1 MKAITR
7 IFITVLALLVAT
19 VSVSV
24 FAADSTLKGKS
35 DGQSIDVQA
44 KYVDGVES
52 PDVYSI
58 DVTWGSMQF
67 TYSTSGTRE
76 WDPSTHKYKD
86 DVTSGWTASG
96 NTVTVT
102 NHSNRAVKV
111 TFEYESV
118 HGFDGIKGTF
128 SVASDTLS
136 AGVEGNVSGAD
147 SVSTTL
153 KLSGSLASDIA
164 KFPKVGSVTVSLQ

>member
-19 VSVSV
+19 ASVSV

-58 DVTWGSMQF
+58 DDGVRCSSLIQPPAQENGILRRINIRTMLQAAGQPAE
-67 TYSTSGTRE
+67 T
-76 WDPSTHKYKD
+76 PS
-86 DVTSGWTASG
+86 
-96 NTVTVT
+96 
-102 NHSNRAVKV
+102 R
-111 TFEYESV
+111 
-118 HGFDGIKGTF
+118 
-128 SVASDTLS
+128 
-136 AGVEGNVSGAD
+136 
-147 SVSTTL
+147 
-153 KLSGSLASDIA
+153 
-164 KFPKVGSVTVSLQ
+164 

>member
-1 MKAITR
+1 
-7 IFITVLALLVAT
+7 
-19 VSVSV
+19 
-24 FAADSTLKGKS
+24 
-35 DGQSIDVQA
+35 
-44 KYVDGVES
+44 
-52 PDVYSI
+52 
-58 DVTWGSMQF
+58 MQF

-153 KLSGSLASDIA
+153 KLSGFLASDIA
-164 KFPKVGSVTVSLQ
+164 KFTKVGSVTVSLQ

>member
-19 VSVSV
+19 ASVSV

-111 TFEYESV
+111 TFTALYV
-118 HGFDGIKGTF
+118 C
-128 SVASDTLS
+128 L
-136 AGVEGNVSGAD
+136 
-147 SVSTTL
+147 
-153 KLSGSLASDIA
+153 
-164 KFPKVGSVTVSLQ
+164 

>member
-1 MKAITR
+1 MTALEKIRDWIKTFPGYDILADFQVDYTDQMTANSGG
-7 IFITVLALLVAT
+7 IFPSGLVEVGRT
-19 VSVSV
+19 
-24 FAADSTLKGKS
+24 ADIMG
-35 DGQSIDVQA
+35 
-44 KYVDGVES
+44 
-52 PDVYSI
+52 
-58 DVTWGSMQF
+58 
-67 TYSTSGTRE
+67 
-76 WDPSTHKYKD
+76 
-86 DVTSGWTASG
+86 
-96 NTVTVT
+96 TVTVT

-164 KFPKVGSVTVSLQ
+164 KFTKVGSVTVSLQ